1 MPEIRADRVLTLK
14 LGIEISQATWPSTWC
29 EDEVP
34 LLRPGAA
41 FLLSDSAGIAA
52 IDMFVVASV
61 SFWLLYV
68 MSILAHDRRRIIHTA
83 AAAREF

>member
-1 MPEIRADRVLTLK
+1 LTHK

-41 FLLSDSAGIAA
+41 FLLNDAACIAA
-52 IDMFVVASV
+52 IDMLVVASV
-61 SFWLLYV
+61 FLLLYV
-68 MSILAHDRRRIIHTA
+68 MSILAHDRRR
-83 AAAREF
+83 